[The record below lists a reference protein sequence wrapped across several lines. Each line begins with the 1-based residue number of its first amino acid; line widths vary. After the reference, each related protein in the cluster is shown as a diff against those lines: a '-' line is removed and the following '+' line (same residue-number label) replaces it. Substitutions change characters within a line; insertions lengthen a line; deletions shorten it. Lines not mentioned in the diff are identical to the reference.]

1 MDFISII
8 EKKLYKKAIKKMK
21 PMQKGDDLGTN
32 SNSSKLYKFTN
43 YKPNVDVK
51 KGIGSFIEWY
61 IQYYK

>member
-1 MDFISII
+1 
-8 EKKLYKKAIKKMK
+8 MK
-21 PMQKGDDLGTN
+21 PCKRNVLGTN

-51 KGIGSFIEWY
+51 KVLSFIEWY